1 MKTVYFMLFLLAL
14 TFVPEHVDGWFFRSV
29 RRIRFSPYHTL
40 GCMAACKWARSWACK
55 ACKRKRGLDMGADAV
70 DPVEDADV
78 PTVLHDLDVNG
89 DGFVELNEIAHV
101 TGLKVTNPVL
111 LKRFHTADSDG
122 DAKLSLVEF
131 KQFHF
136 DNKEE
141 FLEAMKEDGADTPMT
156 R

>member
-1 MKTVYFMLFLLAL
+1 MKTVYCLVLVLAL

-29 RRIRFSPYHTL
+29 RRIRFNPYHTL

-55 ACKRKRGLDMGADAV
+55 VCKRKRGLDVPDDDV
-70 DPVEDADV
+70 DPVEDSDV

-89 DGFVELNEIAHV
+89 DGFVEMNEIAHA

-111 LKRFHTADSDG
+111 LARFHKGDTNGDG
-122 DAKLSLVEF
+122 KLDLAEF

-141 FLEAMKEDGADTPMT
+141 FLEAMKDDADSP
-156 R
+156 